1 MSNQADERFRQ
12 IFEDA
17 KKDEN
22 IIGFFLGGSRA
33 KGFENELSDYDVYII
48 VRDGKLKTYRKKYP
62 FEKYKDID
70 LIVYSISEFKKHA
83 SWDGPE
89 NWARYNFAHLK
100 VLIYKNKK
108 IQKMVDEKSIIPK
121 NKIKPFISE
130 ALDGYINYV
139 YRSLK
144 CARNGDLLAARLEAA
159 LSIPLF
165 FDAIFALHGGRL
177 RPYYKYLRWEMEKYP
192 LEKLP
197 MKTKDILESVSKILD
212 NADIKIQQNLLET
225 VEKLFR
231 KKDYGKVFDD
241 WGDKLN
247 WMKNFQK

>member
-1 MSNQADERFRQ
+1 MSKQADERFRHL
-12 IFEDA
+12 FEDA

-33 KGFENELSDYDVYII
+33 KGFENKFSDYDVYII
-48 VRDGKLKTYRKKYP
+48 VKDGKLKAYKKKYP
-62 FEKYKDID
+62 FEKYKDMD

-100 VLIYKNKK
+100 VLIDKNKK
-108 IQKMVDEKSIIPK
+108 IQKLVDEKSTIPK
-121 NKIKPFISE
+121 NKIKPFIRT
-130 ALDGYINYV
+130 ALDGYVNYV

-165 FDAIFALHGGRL
+165 LDAIFALHGGRL
-177 RPYYKYLRWEMEKYP
+177 RPYYKYLEWEFMNFP
-192 LEKLP
+192 LNNFS
-197 MKTKDILESVSKILD
+197 MKPKKILESTSKILD
-212 NADIKIQQNLLET
+212 NADVKTQQRLLET
-225 VEKLFR
+225 VEKTFR
-231 KKDYGKVFDD
+231 KEGYGKVFDD
-241 WGDKLN
+241 WGDDLD
-247 WMKNFQK
+247 WMKSFQK